1 MKCYKRVASAVM
13 GMAMAASCM
22 APITAY
28 AMEDTKQPTDNTAI
42 ANHPNNET
50 MLHSTPVY
58 RIGAKS
64 FYKVNDDGSVV
75 YADQDAEGYTAVP
88 AAYITGSR
96 YNDGEEYGVYT
107 TKKADGTFQMH
118 YVKISDCQQTQG
130 GVNWNHGTADEA
142 KVSDDT
148 KAEGTDTATNEDPTM
163 STQFYIYLDNDTEIP
178 PETPPTEEEH
188 SGMKTDD
195 GRVEYDIIVAT
206 VNHVN
211 MKATVPLYVCMYGFR
226 STGNVVTPTKDAYQL
241 RNYST
246 IDKNS
251 RTYIAD
257 IVKVTHY
264 SRIYDADHS
273 NDELFSIAY
282 DATSK
287 TYTYWYSDPSTTP
300 GWQQPAI
307 YKTLADE
314 HINASGECYVIYIDG
329 EWDFKA
335 AGTLTGDE
343 LRQTV
348 KAIDQNHQ
356 LSQDFIIKDGDTQCN
371 FGKAFA
377 VGDSKTDNSKREG
390 LAIKVSELQ
399 AEPATWRVVPMVNN
413 ALKHGENDMSN
424 SALKRGEIA
433 MSIAPASAMYNAS
446 AIDLSTCSAPLDITE
461 NGWFIA
467 GAEKAKVAQD
477 GAGTNAV
484 KHDDAPALPL
494 ITTAKIAGS
503 NVNDAGC
510 TPVVRVTYSIIPMF
524 ETGDTQTATAGG
536 VSSNR

>member
-88 AAYITGSR
+88 AAYIAGSQ

-188 SGMKTDD
+188 PGVKTDD
-195 GRVEYDIIVAT
+195 GRVEYDITVAT

-287 TYTYWYSDPSTTP
+287 TYTYWYSDPSTTQ

-356 LSQDFIIKDGDTQCN
+356 LSQDFIIGDGDTQCN

-399 AEPATWRVVPMVNN
+399 AEPATWRVVPMSNS
-413 ALKHGENDMSN
+413 ALKHGEIAMSN

-477 GAGTNAV
+477 GAGTDAV

>member
-28 AMEDTKQPTDNTAI
+28 AMEDTKPPTDNTAI

-88 AAYITGSR
+88 AAYIAGSQ

-142 KVSDDT
+142 KVSDD
-148 KAEGTDTATNEDPTM
+148 
-163 STQFYIYLDNDTEIP
+163 
-178 PETPPTEEEH
+178 
-188 SGMKTDD
+188 
-195 GRVEYDIIVAT
+195 
-206 VNHVN
+206 
-211 MKATVPLYVCMYGFR
+211 
-226 STGNVVTPTKDAYQL
+226 TKDAYQL

-287 TYTYWYSDPSTTP
+287 TYTYWYSDPSTTQ

-356 LSQDFIIKDGDTQCN
+356 LSQDFIIGDGDTQCN

-399 AEPATWRVVPMVNN
+399 AEPATWRVVP
-413 ALKHGENDMSN
+413 MSN

-477 GAGTNAV
+477 GAGTDAV

>member
-88 AAYITGSR
+88 AAYIAGSQ

-148 KAEGTDTATNEDPTM
+148 KAEGTDTATNKDPTM

-178 PETPPTEEEH
+178 LETPPTEEEH
-188 SGMKTDD
+188 PGVKTDD
-195 GRVEYDIIVAT
+195 GRVEYDITVAT

-246 IDKNS
+246 INKNGS
-251 RTYIAD
+251 TYIAD

-273 NDELFSIAY
+273 NDKLFSIAY

-356 LSQDFIIKDGDTQCN
+356 LSQDFIIGDGDTQCN

-377 VGDSKTDNSKREG
+377 VGNSKTDNSKREG

-399 AEPATWRVVPMVNN
+399 AEPATWRVVP
-413 ALKHGENDMSN
+413 MSN

-477 GAGTNAV
+477 GAGTDAV